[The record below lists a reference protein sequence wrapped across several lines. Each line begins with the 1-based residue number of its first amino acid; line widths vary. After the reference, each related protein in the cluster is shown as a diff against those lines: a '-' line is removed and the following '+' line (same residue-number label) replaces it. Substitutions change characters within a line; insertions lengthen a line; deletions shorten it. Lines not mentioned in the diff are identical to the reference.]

1 MVPEN
6 LNSTDCTVDQVFT
19 VFDLSEPWLPQGKG
33 ECKQHSQGNCE
44 TAVMKKQQLS
54 CAVEQGILLH

>member
-33 ECKQHSQGNCE
+33 EYKQHEEEALPG
-44 TAVMKKQQLS
+44 KL
-54 CAVEQGILLH
+54 